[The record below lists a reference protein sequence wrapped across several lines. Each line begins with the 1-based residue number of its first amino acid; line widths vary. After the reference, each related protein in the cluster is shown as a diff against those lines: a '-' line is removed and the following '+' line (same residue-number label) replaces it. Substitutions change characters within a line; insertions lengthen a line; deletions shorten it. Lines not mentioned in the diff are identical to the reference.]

1 MSGVLHRI
9 DDLEKHAQN
18 HLRTMGVLHRIDDLE
33 NAHRLVKGPFHV
45 RHRLD
50 DLEILLFLKLL

>member
-1 MSGVLHRI
+1 
-9 DDLEKHAQN
+9 
-18 HLRTMGVLHRIDDLE
+18 MGVLHRIDDLE